1 MNYAEIFK
9 MVLETL
15 LMTFISTFLAYLIG
29 LPTGILLNVTSKKG
43 IRPNKTINLIVGSFI
58 NLLRSIPCL
67 IIIVLCMPISRKLL
81 GSGTGKWY
89 TIIIPLTICAYG
101 FVSRMVEQAL
111 FEVDSNIIEAIK
123 SLGANN
129 FQLVF
134 KVLLVEAKPS
144 LISGLSVV
152 LVSVLG
158 YTSFAY
164 NIGAGGLIS
173 SIYTFFTRNTAS
185 YFTKVYFWILIVLI
199 VIIVQVIQELGLYI
213 AKKIDKRR
221 IIKWKETI

>member
-101 FVSRMVEQAL
+101 FVSRMVEQSL
-111 FEVDSNIIEAIK
+111 FEVDSNVIEAIK

-173 SIYTFFTRNTAS
+173 GIYTFFTRNTAS

-213 AKKIDKRR
+213 AKRIDKRR

>member
-101 FVSRMVEQAL
+101 FVSRMVEQSL
-111 FEVDSNIIEAIK
+111 FEVDSNVIEAIK

-173 SIYTFFTRNTAS
+173 GIYTFFTRNTAS

-221 IIKWKETI
+221 IIK